1 MLGFKG
7 IRYYC
12 GDGCEL
18 KDKLDQRFDKIML
31 DAPCSGLGTIG
42 RRPDLKYHISPES
55 LDELEELQGRLLDG
69 VKDLLKEGGILL
81 YSTCTLNKK
90 ENRKQVDKFLDKNKG
105 FVLEKDD
112 TIINDDGDCFYYAK
126 MVKGYNE

>member
-1 MLGFKG
+1 
-7 IRYYC
+7 
-12 GDGCEL
+12 
-18 KDKLDQRFDKIML
+18 ML

-90 ENRKQVDKFLDKNKG
+90 ENKKQVDKFLDKNKG
-105 FVLEKDD
+105 FVLEKDN